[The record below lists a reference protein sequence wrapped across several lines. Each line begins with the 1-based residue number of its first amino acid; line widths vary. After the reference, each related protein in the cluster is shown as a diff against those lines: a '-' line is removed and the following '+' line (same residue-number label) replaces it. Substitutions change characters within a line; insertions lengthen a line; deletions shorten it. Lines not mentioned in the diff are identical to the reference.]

1 MNIEQ
6 GRGHRRGKGNG
17 EEEGEHGRG
26 VRGKGGDMDDAYFLS
41 MLEPDDIAA
50 MSREA
55 DVVVWTRE

>member
-1 MNIEQ
+1 MVGEGEH
-6 GRGHRRGKGNG
+6 GRGVRG
-17 EEEGEHGRG
+17 EGEHGRG

-41 MLEPDDIAA
+41 MLEPDDMAA